1 MKKFFAI
8 FIFTMTL
15 MFAKNNFVEASNHY
29 VGIYPESGL
38 KAYLM
43 TETIQ
48 VGYLG
53 RDFRCSVVCYPSGRP
68 YYIDYRFIV
77 KYDGVYFVNSDGF
90 VQKVGSHYTPVEN
103 NIVKYVILYY

>member
-8 FIFTMTL
+8 FIFVMSV
-15 MFAKNNFVEASNHY
+15 MFAKNNFVEAANHY

-48 VGYLG
+48 IGTFG
-53 RDFRCSVVCYPSGRP
+53 QDFRCSVVCYPSGRP
-68 YYIDYRFIV
+68 YYIDYRFLI

-90 VQKVGSHYTPVEN
+90 VQKIGSHTPVES
-103 NIVKYVILYY
+103 NIVKYVVLYY